1 MDFGLAMYTVH
12 KSAGKDLSGT
22 CERLAETGYRGVEF
36 FGDMIWDPNEIAYA
50 ISSSGLAFTGWH
62 IEWRDL
68 QENRIDETIAYLQ
81 KSGCSIAVI
90 PCLGGHW
97 QIGHTQEEECRD
109 VWLSHL
115 EKMVKIQAKLAENGI
130 RCGYHNH
137 AHEFQLSY
145 DGKSLFEF
153 IFDNLPDDMII
164 EFDSGNCIEGG
175 ADPLQILKK
184 YRDRD
189 MILHMKPFSLRRSFD
204 LVLGDE
210 DDENDWKKILDPK
223 TKRYLFRLVE
233 SESTSLDE
241 FENAKQCLKRA
252 QELTKEL

>member
-68 QENRIDETIAYLQ
+68 HENRIDETIAYLQ

-109 VWLSHL
+109 VWLS
-115 EKMVKIQAKLAENGI
+115 QD
-130 RCGYHNH
+130 R
-137 AHEFQLSY
+137 
-145 DGKSLFEF
+145 KS
-153 IFDNLPDDMII
+153 
-164 EFDSGNCIEGG
+164 
-175 ADPLQILKK
+175 
-184 YRDRD
+184 
-189 MILHMKPFSLRRSFD
+189 
-204 LVLGDE
+204 V
-210 DDENDWKKILDPK
+210 
-223 TKRYLFRLVE
+223 V
-233 SESTSLDE
+233 
-241 FENAKQCLKRA
+241 
-252 QELTKEL
+252 